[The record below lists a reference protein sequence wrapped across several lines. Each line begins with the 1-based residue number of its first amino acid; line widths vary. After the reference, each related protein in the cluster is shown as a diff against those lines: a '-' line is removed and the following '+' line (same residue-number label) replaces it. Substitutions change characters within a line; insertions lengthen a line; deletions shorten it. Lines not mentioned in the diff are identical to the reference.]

1 MRKLFKFFTFCLAI
15 YILFWFGT
23 VLADRELLSGDLIRL
38 HVVAASDSQEDQALK
53 LQVRDAI
60 VEELSGVMEK
70 LPTVDEAK
78 AYIMEHI
85 DRLQEIANKVLADA
99 GCGDEAAVSLTQ
111 ESFDT
116 REYDTFSLPAGVY
129 ESLRVTIGDGEGKN
143 WWCVVFPTLCLGAT
157 NEEFA
162 VTAAGSGFED
172 SLTGALQQEKVY
184 EVRFFVL
191 DFLGRIQNFFH
202 RNG

>member
-15 YILFWFGT
+15 YVLFWFGT

-38 HVVAASDSQEDQALK
+38 HVVAASDSEEDQALK

-60 VEELSGVMEK
+60 VEELSSVMEK
-70 LPTVDEAK
+70 LPSVDEAK
-78 AYIMEHI
+78 AYIMENV

-99 GCGDEAAVSLTQ
+99 GCSDKAAVSLTQ

-129 ESLRVTIGDGEGKN
+129 ESLRINIGDGEGQN
-143 WWCVVFPTLCLGAT
+143 WWCVVFPTLCLGTT

-172 SLTGALQQEKVY
+172 SLTGALQQEETY

-202 RNG
+202 RNR